1 MYKAV
6 WKHNKILSMYLRNK
20 SIQMNKQKD
29 KSQSQNKSQEA

>member
-6 WKHNKILSMYLRNK
+6 WKHNKILSMYLRK
-20 SIQMNKQKD
+20 KFIQTNKQKD